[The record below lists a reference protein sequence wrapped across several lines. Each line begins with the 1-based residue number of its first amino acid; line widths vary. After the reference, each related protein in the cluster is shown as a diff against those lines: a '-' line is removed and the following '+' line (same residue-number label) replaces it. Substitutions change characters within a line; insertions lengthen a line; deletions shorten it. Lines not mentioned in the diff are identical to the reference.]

1 MEILQLL
8 KPTQN
13 TCEFVTDKYKV
24 PTFWG
29 PDEIGLHITINHDYF
44 AQIIVILEITFY
56 ISFFFLTLH
65 NENFFQKLNYWNF

>member
-24 PTFWG
+24 PTFG

-44 AQIIVILEITFY
+44 TQIIVILEITFY
-56 ISFFFLTLH
+56 NSYFFF
-65 NENFFQKLNYWNF
+65 KLFVLWKLLSKA